1 MPIGAHAVCR
11 EGGSRAEFSGRVGPT
26 VRHGQKGKTASF
38 RNQEA
43 IGRDAFSQPPPPF
56 LMILF
61 RQIPSTSLFYQ
72 ALVSTIV
79 NFVVKTRGNVP
90 VAPAMRSIF
99 HELAPDYALDN
110 FETMQEA
117 VDQSNFSSRMGLY
130 LTGAFAGMAVL
141 MVMLVRCS
149 RPARQLS
156 PPRIRDT
163 SRARGHARWNSGDGV
178 AAGPGLR
185 RCRACDW
192 SFGRRV
198 RRQPGEKLPLSS
210 ETGGRLD
217 IFRRRAGV
225 APCGN
230 CCGRHSRAARGG
242 GRADDR
248 STRRINSVV
257 SFIWLISEAVK
268 FAGRHYCITEDLSRE
283 ESVHP
288 ALPRSGLS
296 GQSGCGWLQ
305 LSNSRHSVTRRQ
317 SGEVRL
323 IGGEGGHFY
332 LWPTCR
338 PSGKL

>member
-1 MPIGAHAVCR
+1 MPLGAHAVCR

-43 IGRDAFSQPPPPF
+43 IGRDAFSQPPQPF

-79 NFVVKTRGNVP
+79 NFVVKIRGNVA

-99 HELAPDYALDN
+99 HELASDFALDN
-110 FETMQEA
+110 FQTMQEA

-141 MVMLVRCS
+141 MVIAGLYGVLAQLVSYR
-149 RPARQLS
+149 RREFG
-156 PPRIRDT
+156 IT
-163 SRARGHARWNSGDGV
+163 SRARGHNRWNSGDGV

-257 SFIWLISEAVK
+257 SFIWLISEAVDDRCSK
-268 FAGRHYCITEDLSRE
+268 NRGMNATHLRNMFMPHKGRRDDWER
-283 ESVHP
+283 P
-288 ALPRSGLS
+288 QRFSGAI
-296 GQSGCGWLQ
+296 
-305 LSNSRHSVTRRQ
+305 H
-317 SGEVRL
+317 
-323 IGGEGGHFY
+323 
-332 LWPTCR
+332 
-338 PSGKL
+338 